1 MSKWFFLYNI
11 EEYCMSSESVNN
23 EIKVKI
29 CDRKVTGIKLK

>member
-1 MSKWFFLYNI
+1 MSKWFFPYI

-29 CDRKVTGIKLK
+29 CDNKVTGIKLK